1 MTNPIVRDVQAS
13 DIPTLTQIYNHY
25 IAETIITFDTQAFSH
40 DDMAARIAEVQG
52 QGYPF
57 LVLQREQEVVGYAYA
72 IRWKARHAYRFAV
85 EATIYLAPEQIG
97 QGLGRTLYAVLFVR
111 LQSLK
116 VHTILSCLTLPNPAS
131 VALHETLGMQQVAHF
146 KEVGYKLGQWLDV
159 GYWQIVLANNPIAAS
174 DSFF

>member
-1 MTNPIVRDVQAS
+1 MTKLTVREVQAS

-25 IAETIITFDTQAFSH
+25 IAETIITFDTQAFSY
-40 DDMAARIAEVQG
+40 DDMAARIAEVQA

-57 LVLQREQEVVGYAYA
+57 LVLQHQQEPVGYAYA
-72 IRWKARHAYRFAV
+72 TRWKARHAYRFAV
-85 EATIYLAPEQIG
+85 ETTVYLAPEQTG
-97 QGLGRTLYAVLFVR
+97 QGLGRTLYTALFER
-111 LQSLK
+111 LQPLK

-131 VALHETLGMQQVAHF
+131 VALHEALGMQQVAHF

-159 GYWQIVLANNPIAAS
+159 GYWQIVLDNNPTAAP